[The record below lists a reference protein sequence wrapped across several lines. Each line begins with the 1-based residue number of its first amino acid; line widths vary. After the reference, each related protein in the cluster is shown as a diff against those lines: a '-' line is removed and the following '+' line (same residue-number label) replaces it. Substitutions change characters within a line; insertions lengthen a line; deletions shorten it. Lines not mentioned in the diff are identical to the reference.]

1 MMLDTTVDKSEAPTD
16 YASELSNAHSGVVVL
31 MVFLGLIGALG
42 LWLTGGPGFWPGVG
56 WTLAGVVAL
65 VEVVLLRDL
74 VRVRSDRSEPAVRK
88 IESAVRCP
96 YVYAGRELSPAENPA
111 DQRLIDRGR
120 AHRQLVLEDGSKW
133 LVTHDQLRR
142 LPLAK
147 RARLWVAPSSSKI
160 ILLEVI
166 EQ

>member
-1 MMLDTTVDKSEAPTD
+1 MLDTTVDKSEAPAD
-16 YASELSNAHSGVVVL
+16 YAAELSKAHGGVIVL

-42 LWLTGGPGFWPGVG
+42 WWLTGGPGFWPGVG
-56 WTLAGVVAL
+56 WTLMGVVAL

-74 VRVRSDRSEPAVRK
+74 VRLRGDRSEPAVRK

-96 YVYAGRELSPAENPA
+96 YVYAGRELSPDENGA
-111 DQRLIDRGR
+111 DRRLVERGR

-133 LVTHDQLRR
+133 LLTRDQLRR
-142 LPLAK
+142 LTLAK
-147 RARLWVAPSSSKI
+147 HARLWVAPSSGKL

-166 EQ
+166 EK